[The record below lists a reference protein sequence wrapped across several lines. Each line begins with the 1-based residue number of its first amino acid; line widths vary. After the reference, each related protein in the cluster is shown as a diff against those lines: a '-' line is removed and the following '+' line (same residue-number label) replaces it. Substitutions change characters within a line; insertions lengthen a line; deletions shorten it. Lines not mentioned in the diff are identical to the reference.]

1 MSDPQVMRFLKAA
14 SQRLVA
20 ADVLLRHSKHVD
32 GTYLAGYVVECSL
45 KALVLSYIRASERS
59 EFIRQHFR
67 GQVAH
72 DFQYLVF
79 LLLLRGV
86 NIPKPVRRALVQ
98 AKEIWSTD
106 LRYHG
111 GQGKAADAQFL
122 RNAGEMILSWVQRSV
137 T

>member
-1 MSDPQVMRFLKAA
+1 MADAQVMRFLKAA
-14 SQRLVA
+14 AQRLVA
-20 ADVLLRHSKHVD
+20 ADVLLQHSKHLD

-45 KALVLSYIRASERS
+45 KALVLSYVRVSDRP

-79 LLLLRGV
+79 LLLQRGV
-86 NIPKPVRRALVQ
+86 NIPKPVRRALIR

-106 LRYHG
+106 LRYLA
-111 GQGKAADAQFL
+111 GQGKVADARFL
-122 RNAGEMILSWVQRSV
+122 RDAGEMILSWVQRSV

>member
-14 SQRLVA
+14 SQRLAA

-72 DFQYLVF
+72 DFQYLAF
-79 LLLLRGV
+79 LLLQRGV